1 MASPPKLSNEEVSAL
16 IEGLNT
22 GEIGAGAGSA
32 PEVDFKPYQLGQED
46 ASLLGDLHTLRLIN
60 ERFGRQVRNVL
71 LPMLRFMP
79 RIVTLPPESVR
90 FDEHMRSVDAFTS
103 QSIAR
108 ADSLKGLILVRVP
121 PRLISILVNTFFGGK
136 GDIGT
141 THQTEFT
148 PTEER
153 ILQIVVEGALR
164 TLEDCWREVYP
175 VNFEF
180 MGMETNPSFT
190 AFVEGQEMVVVNSFV
205 VQLPFAKP
213 ATIDIVYPRQS
224 LKTIA
229 TIMRSKIQHT
239 SDGRDLIWAQRLNDA
254 LMEVPLNFIP
264 RIAEPKITLGD
275 LMNVHEGM
283 VIEIPPFD
291 AVKIFVEGEALF
303 DGSIGE
309 RDGKIAVR
317 ITG

>member
-22 GEIGAGAGSA
+22 GEIGGAA
-32 PEVDFKPYQLGQED
+32 EAPPEVQFKPYPLGQED
-46 ASLLGDLHTLRLIN
+46 AGLLGDLHTLRLIN

-79 RIVTLPPESVR
+79 RITSLPPDSVR
-90 FDEHMRSVDAFTS
+90 FDEHMRSVEPFTS
-103 QSIAR
+103 QSVAR

-180 MGMETNPSFT
+180 MNSETNPAFT
-190 AFVEGQEMVVVNSFV
+190 SFVEGQEIVVVNSFV
-205 VQLPFAKP
+205 VQLPFSKP
-213 ATIDIVYPRQS
+213 ATIV
-224 LKTIA
+224 
-229 TIMRSKIQHT
+229 
-239 SDGRDLIWAQRLNDA
+239 
-254 LMEVPLNFIP
+254 
-264 RIAEPKITLGD
+264 
-275 LMNVHEGM
+275 
-283 VIEIPPFD
+283 
-291 AVKIFVEGEALF
+291 
-303 DGSIGE
+303 
-309 RDGKIAVR
+309 
-317 ITG
+317 

>member
-1 MASPPKLSNEEVSAL
+1 MAPNRKLSNEEVSAL

-22 GEIGAGAGSA
+22 GEIAAASGTL
-32 PEVDFKPYQLGQED
+32 PEIEYKPFQLGNED

-71 LPMLRFMP
+71 LPMLRFQP
-79 RIVTLPPESVR
+79 RITTLPPESKR
-90 FDEHMRSVDAFTS
+90 FDEHMKGVDAFTS

-108 ADSLKGLILVRVP
+108 ADTLKSLILVRVP

-136 GDIGT
+136 GDCNVT
-141 THQTEFT
+141 RQTEFT

-153 ILQIVVEGALR
+153 ILQVVLEGALR
-164 TLEDCWREVYP
+164 TLEEAWREVYP

-180 MGMETNPSFT
+180 MNSETNPAFTSF
-190 AFVEGQEMVVVNSFV
+190 VDGQEIVVVNSFV
-205 VQLPFAKP
+205 VQLPFSKP
-213 ATIDIVYPRQS
+213 ATIDIVYPRQG
-224 LKTIA
+224 LKQIA
-229 TIMRSKIQHT
+229 TILRSKIQHT
-239 SDGRDLIWAQRLNDA
+239 SDGRDMQWAQLLYDA

-264 RIAEPKITLGD
+264 RIAEPNIRLGQLVD
-275 LMNVHEGM
+275 IHEGM
-283 VIEIPPFD
+283 VVEIPAFEKVD
-291 AVKIFVEGEALF
+291 IFVEGEPMFEAT
-303 DGSIGE
+303 IGE

>member
-22 GEIGAGAGSA
+22 GEIGGGSA
-32 PEVDFKPYQLGQED
+32 SIPEVDFKPYQLGQED

-90 FDEHMRSVDAFTS
+90 FDEHMRTIDAFTS

-190 AFVEGQEMVVVNSFV
+190 AFVEGPEMVVVNSFV

-213 ATIDIVYPRQS
+213 ATIDVVYPRQS

-239 SDGRDLIWAQRLNDA
+239 SDGRDLIWAQRFYDA

-264 RIAEPKITLGD
+264 RIAEPNIKLGE
-275 LMNVHEGM
+275 LVNIHEGM
-283 VIEIPPFD
+283 VVEIPAFEKVD
-291 AVKIFVEGEALF
+291 VFVEGEPMFEAT
-303 DGSIGE
+303 IGE